1 MKINDY
7 LKGIIFFEFHFI
19 MTSPYNELLALPH
32 KTNQATKR
40 VHTKRVLDNITFIFI
55 QVRLFSSELPAGYGS
70 LPNAIL
76 ANGSRDEESYLPGS
90 SPIESK
96 RLRFGLPGVLGVVL

>member
-1 MKINDY
+1 MKINDC

-19 MTSPYNELLALPH
+19 MTSPYNLR
-32 KTNQATKR
+32 K
-40 VHTKRVLDNITFIFI
+40 DIITFIFI
-55 QVRLFSSELPAGYGS
+55 QVRLLSSDLPAGYGS

-96 RLRFGLPGVLGVVL
+96 RLRLGLPGILGVVL

>member
-1 MKINDY
+1 MKHAPTYSISSVENDKY
-7 LKGIIFFEFHFI
+7 ITQYTYI
-19 MTSPYNELLALPH
+19 
-32 KTNQATKR
+32 
-40 VHTKRVLDNITFIFI
+40 VHRDIITFIFI
-55 QVRLFSSELPAGYGS
+55 QVRLLSLELPAGYGS

>member
-1 MKINDY
+1 M
-7 LKGIIFFEFHFI
+7 
-19 MTSPYNELLALPH
+19 
-32 KTNQATKR
+32 
-40 VHTKRVLDNITFIFI
+40 LDNITFIFI

-96 RLRFGLPGVLGVVL
+96 RLRLGLPGILGVVL

>member
-1 MKINDY
+1 MKINDC

-19 MTSPYNELLALPH
+19 MTSPYNL
-32 KTNQATKR
+32 R
-40 VHTKRVLDNITFIFI
+40 NITFIFI
-55 QVRLFSSELPAGYGS
+55 QVRLLSSDLPAGYGS

-96 RLRFGLPGVLGVVL
+96 RLRLGLLGILGVVL

>member
-1 MKINDY
+1 MKINDC

-19 MTSPYNELLALPH
+19 MTSPYNAR
-32 KTNQATKR
+32 N
-40 VHTKRVLDNITFIFI
+40 TKRVLDIITFIFI
-55 QVRLFSSELPAGYGS
+55 QVRLLSSELPAGYGS

-76 ANGSRDEESYLPGS
+76 ANGSCDEESYLPGS

-96 RLRFGLPGVLGVVL
+96 RLRLPGILGVVL